1 MEDLAARVMA
11 LYGQVDGA
19 IAAFQAA
26 VPLACPAGC
35 GVCCT
40 YPEVEATPLEML
52 PLAVELFRRGEGE
65 LWLGRLEG
73 EGAAGAGA
81 NAEVCQ
87 FFAPDPLAPTSG
99 RGRCT
104 VYPWRPALCRLFGF
118 ATVMGKYGVP
128 ELAACARHKEQTPEG
143 VAAAIAALA
152 ADPNCLP
159 SFGAIAEQIIALD
172 PSWGR
177 DRLPINGAAK
187 IALGRVGF
195 WMQLSDQ
202 TRLESLDATF

>member
-1 MEDLAARVMA
+1 MRELAAQVMA
-11 LYGQVDGA
+11 VYGRVDGA
-19 IAAFQAA
+19 IAAFQAV

-35 GVCCT
+35 GACCT

-65 LWLGRLEG
+65 LWLERLET
-73 EGAAGAGA
+73 AAGPGAGP
-81 NAEVCQ
+81 CQ
-87 FFAPDPLAPTSG
+87 FFAPDPLDPASG

-118 ATVMGKYGVP
+118 ATVMSKYGEP
-128 ELAACARHKEQTPEG
+128 TLAVCARHREQVPDG
-143 VAAAIAALA
+143 VASAIAALA
-152 ADPNCLP
+152 ENPSCLP

-177 DRLPINGAAK
+177 DRLSINEAARV
-187 IALGRVGF
+187 ALGRVGF
-195 WMQLSDQ
+195 WVQLTGQ
-202 TRLESLDATF
+202 TTLESLGAAPEGL

>member
-1 MEDLAARVMA
+1 MEELAARVMA

-52 PLAVELFRRGEGE
+52 PLAVELFRRGEGD
-65 LWLGRLEG
+65 LWLGRLEV
-73 EGAAGAGA
+73 AAGAGA
-81 NAEVCQ
+81 ERCQ
-87 FFAPDPLAPTSG
+87 FFAPDPLDPSSG

-118 ATVMGKYGVP
+118 ATVTGKYGAP
-128 ELAACARHKEQTPEG
+128 ELAACARHKEQVPEG

-152 ADPNCLP
+152 EDPGCLP

-172 PSWGR
+172 PGWGR
-177 DRLPINGAAK
+177 DRLPINEAAR

-195 WMQLSDQ
+195 WLQLSDQ
-202 TRLESLDATF
+202 TTLA

>member
-65 LWLGRLEG
+65 LWLGRLET
-73 EGAAGAGA
+73 AAGAGI
-81 NAEVCQ
+81 CQ

-118 ATVMGKYGVP
+118 ATVVGKYGAP
-128 ELAACARHKEQTPEG
+128 ELAACARHKDQTPEG

-152 ADPNCLP
+152 EDPSCLP
-159 SFGAIAEQIIALD
+159 SFGAITEQIIALD

-177 DRLPINGAAK
+177 DRLPINQAAQV
-187 IALGRVGF
+187 ALGRVGF
-195 WMQLSDQ
+195 WIQLSGQ
-202 TRLESLDATF
+202 SPKVPER